1 MMPWSCIG
9 RHWKSTI
16 RLCGK
21 KHEENL
27 ESIRQEKHQLLEY
40 VQELSIKLGT
50 KQKPEEKDE
59 TIRSM
64 HSEIASLNTSLD
76 RTGKILREMGSKLS
90 RRALF

>member
-1 MMPWSCIG
+1 
-9 RHWKSTI
+9 
-16 RLCGK
+16 
-21 KHEENL
+21 
-27 ESIRQEKHQLLEY
+27 LLEY